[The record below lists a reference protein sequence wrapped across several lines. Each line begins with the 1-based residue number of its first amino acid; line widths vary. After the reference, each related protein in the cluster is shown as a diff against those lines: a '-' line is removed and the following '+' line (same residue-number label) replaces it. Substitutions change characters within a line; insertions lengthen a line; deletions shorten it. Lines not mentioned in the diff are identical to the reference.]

1 MSDHFDKLRAAI
13 AQAEARA
20 LPPPID
26 ANTLLRDLCQVLDP
40 TKRNELR
47 TLLQALTANKTES
60 DMPSVTQAFLEQA
73 PAVVGADLWHA
84 CCEKQR
90 PRGDSVPESPDQPAA
105 AGGGEDASP
114 PDAPSDA
121 QWRCNWCQ
129 ILKTSWKAQGPEG
142 PKTLCG
148 KCNRRWRNGETG
160 PRSDDWECD
169 WCGADDS
176 ETPRRCKG
184 PKGPATLCE
193 TCHGRHSKGATG
205 PPAKDWRCDWC
216 SETTGWR
223 LRGPKGP
230 GTLCDPCG
238 ARFRDGKTGPL
249 SATFECRWCDATST
263 RQRHDGPTGEEE
275 LCHSCGTSYAMA
287 SAKIKARLVRVEKE
301 LVRLTSVLAIDVDA
315 GKETRIPRPKRSSE
329 APGGGALKALKTVTD
344 ATAGKFAEIKSE
356 NAALEG
362 QRDRNDATA
371 AAASAAAAT
380 ANAAAATAND
390 DAEEAQDTLGYQVRF
405 TDALQTKI
413 DELHAL
419 ACQVDPVAA
428 DAIKNR
434 QAT

>member
-1 MSDHFDKLRAAI
+1 M
-13 AQAEARA
+13 
-20 LPPPID
+20 
-26 ANTLLRDLCQVLDP
+26 V
-40 TKRNELR
+40 
-47 TLLQALTANKTES
+47 
-60 DMPSVTQAFLEQA
+60 
-73 PAVVGADLWHA
+73 
-84 CCEKQR
+84 
-90 PRGDSVPESPDQPAA
+90 
-105 AGGGEDASP
+105 
-114 PDAPSDA
+114 
-121 QWRCNWCQ
+121 
-129 ILKTSWKAQGPEG
+129 
-142 PKTLCG
+142 
-148 KCNRRWRNGETG
+148 
-160 PRSDDWECD
+160 WECG
-169 WCGADDS
+169 WCG
-176 ETPRRCKG
+176 
-184 PKGPATLCE
+184 
-193 TCHGRHSKGATG
+193 
-205 PPAKDWRCDWC
+205 
-216 SETTGWR
+216 
-223 LRGPKGP
+223 
-230 GTLCDPCG
+230 
-238 ARFRDGKTGPL
+238 
-249 SATFECRWCDATST
+249 ATST
-263 RQRHDGPTGEEE
+263 RRRYDGPTGEGE
-275 LCHSCGTSYAMA
+275 LCSSCGGYYAHA
-287 SAKIKARLVRVEKE
+287 SDKVKARLVHVEKE

>member
-1 MSDHFDKLRAAI
+1 
-13 AQAEARA
+13 
-20 LPPPID
+20 
-26 ANTLLRDLCQVLDP
+26 
-40 TKRNELR
+40 
-47 TLLQALTANKTES
+47 
-60 DMPSVTQAFLEQA
+60 
-73 PAVVGADLWHA
+73 
-84 CCEKQR
+84 
-90 PRGDSVPESPDQPAA
+90 
-105 AGGGEDASP
+105 
-114 PDAPSDA
+114 
-121 QWRCNWCQ
+121 
-129 ILKTSWKAQGPEG
+129 
-142 PKTLCG
+142 
-148 KCNRRWRNGETG
+148 
-160 PRSDDWECD
+160 
-169 WCGADDS
+169 
-176 ETPRRCKG
+176 
-184 PKGPATLCE
+184 
-193 TCHGRHSKGATG
+193 
-205 PPAKDWRCDWC
+205 
-216 SETTGWR
+216 
-223 LRGPKGP
+223 
-230 GTLCDPCG
+230 
-238 ARFRDGKTGPL
+238 
-249 SATFECRWCDATST
+249 
-263 RQRHDGPTGEEE
+263 
-275 LCHSCGTSYAMA
+275 MA

-419 ACQVDPVAA
+419 ARQVDPVAA